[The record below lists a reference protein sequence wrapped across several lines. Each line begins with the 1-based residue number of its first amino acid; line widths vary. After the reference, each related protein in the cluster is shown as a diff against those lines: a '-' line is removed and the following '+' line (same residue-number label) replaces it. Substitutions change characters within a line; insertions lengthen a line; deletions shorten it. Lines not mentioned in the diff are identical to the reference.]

1 MKKYGQFLKELP
13 SRKAIFAVAEFKC
26 ITRQHSRLINSVAK
40 SASTQDGDA
49 IIFCT
54 SNKSNVTSILSKT
67 YPKIR
72 FITTSNLAN
81 ALALMSSKYKN
92 VIGICTL
99 GQEVEFKKTFD
110 KLKKTLKFDTMTYN
124 VVLND
129 NPDKSCKMMIDLAKK
144 GEFDSFKKLA
154 PGEMMD
160 LDIKKMF
167 NLVRGSIGVEPIKEQ
182 IKFETSVIREKYRAG
197 NIFNIGDKVTDG
209 EAIFEVVDRGANYIT
224 VVNENG
230 NMSKKWLDSV
240 QPICVKEDVQ
250 SGYPPKE
257 ISFKGYVTKNLHHS
271 ADATQAFQA
280 TIERYNGGQI
290 KDAVAILNALKAT
303 DAYMKINDYH
313 LAQGEAPDQKD
324 LTMWKD
330 AHNKARESLNRIGEF
345 MHHMDYWHM
354 HEHEIQ
360 DMENKYTP
368 ATVGQE
374 FADSYNVKGQ
384 LTEMKFTSSDKLKVA
399 KVIASSLGLVS
410 VDKMTSPEL
419 IINTALRKIRNK
431 QMQPEYVSVLENMLS
446 IADEAGIAYDKSLVP
461 SKVQEAVVKTPDN
474 TPSTDASAEVVNA
487 ATPNKMGHT
496 MNDDPEKDHLRKL
509 KVKYRLGE
517 EKDDENEEEDDD
529 NDDMEDSDIDQMIA
543 GMSDDDYL
551 EAYDDDELHMV
562 DSDTGEHVGCIKE
575 ELINEV
581 LSRAERIKAKVR
593 FARSESKRERKIQIA
608 LRTHSSNTVINK
620 RARRLAVNLMK
631 QKLARKPLNKL
642 TVGEKERI
650 ERIIAKR
657 KATINR
663 IAMKLAPKIKKIE
676 TDRLTHRSF
685 TK

>member
-13 SRKAIFAVAEFKC
+13 SRKAIFAIAEFKC
-26 ITRQHSRLINSVAK
+26 ITRQHSRLISSVAR
-40 SASTQDGDA
+40 SAASQDADA
-49 IIFCT
+49 IVFCT

-72 FITTSNLAN
+72 FINTSNLSS
-81 ALALMSSKYKN
+81 ALASLSTKYKN
-92 VIGICTL
+92 IVGICTVS
-99 GQEVEFKKTFD
+99 QEIEFKKTLDRFKKSL
-110 KLKKTLKFDTMTYN
+110 KLDTISYT

-129 NPDKSCKMMIDLAKK
+129 NPDKSCKVMIDLAKK
-144 GEFDSFKKLA
+144 GDFDSFKKLA

-167 NLVRGSIGVEPIKEQ
+167 NVVRGSMGIEPVKEHV
-182 IKFETSVIREKYRAG
+182 KFETSVIREKYRAG
-197 NIFNIGDKVTDG
+197 EIFNVGDKVTDN

-230 NMSKKWLDSV
+230 DMSKKWLDSV

-280 TIERYNGGQI
+280 TIDRYNAGQI

-313 LAQGEAPDQKD
+313 LAQGAAPDQKD
-324 LTMWKD
+324 LASWKD
-330 AHNKARESLNRIGEF
+330 AHDKARESLNRIGEF
-345 MHHMDYWHM
+345 MHHMDYWHT

-360 DMENKYTP
+360 DLENKHDVE
-368 ATVGQE
+368 TVGTE
-374 FADSYNVKGQ
+374 FADSYNLKGQ
-384 LTEMKFTSSDKLKVA
+384 LTEMKFTPSDKLKVA

-410 VDKMTSPEL
+410 VDKMTSPEM
-419 IINTALRKIRNK
+419 IIDAALRKIRNK
-431 QMQPEYVSVLENMLS
+431 QMQPEYISVLENMLS
-446 IADEAGIAYDKSLVP
+446 IADEAGIDYDKALVP
-461 SKVQEAVVKTPDN
+461 SKVQEETKLNNASSDVSDKI
-474 TPSTDASAEVVNA
+474 ASA
-487 ATPNKMGHT
+487 PNKMGHT

-517 EKDDENEEEDDD
+517 EKDDDNDDEDD
-529 NDDMEDSDIDQMIA
+529 NDDMSDDDIDKMIDN
-543 GMSDDDYL
+543 MSDDDYL
-551 EAYDDDELHMV
+551 EAYDDDELHMI
-562 DSDTGEHVGCIKE
+562 DADTGEHVGCIKE

-593 FARSESKRERKIQIA
+593 FARSESKRERRIQIA
-608 LRTHSSNTVINK
+608 LKTRSSNTVINK
-620 RARRLAVNLMK
+620 RARRLAVSLMK

-650 ERIIAKR
+650 ERIIASR

-663 IAMKLAPKIKKIE
+663 IAMKLAPKVKKIE
-676 TDRLTHRSF
+676 TDRLTHKAF

>member
-13 SRKAIFAVAEFKC
+13 SRKAIFAIAEFKC
-26 ITRQHSRLINSVAK
+26 ITRQHSRLISSVAR
-40 SASTQDGDA
+40 SAASQDADA
-49 IIFCT
+49 IVFCT
-54 SNKSNVTSILSKT
+54 SNKSNVASILSKT

-72 FITTSNLAN
+72 FVNASNLSS
-81 ALALMSSKYKN
+81 ALASLSTKYKN
-92 VIGICTL
+92 IVGICTVS
-99 GQEVEFKKTFD
+99 QEIEFKKTLDRFKKSL
-110 KLKKTLKFDTMTYN
+110 KLDTISYT

-129 NPDKSCKMMIDLAKK
+129 NPDKSCKVMIDLAKK
-144 GEFDSFKKLA
+144 GDFDSFKKLA

-167 NLVRGSIGVEPIKEQ
+167 NVVRGSMGIEPVKEHV
-182 IKFETSVIREKYRAG
+182 KFETSVIREKYRAG
-197 NIFNIGDKVTDG
+197 EIFNVGDKVTDN

-230 NMSKKWLDSV
+230 DMSKKWLDSV

-280 TIERYNGGQI
+280 TIDRYNAGQI

-313 LAQGEAPDQKD
+313 LAQGAAPDQKD
-324 LTMWKD
+324 LASWKD
-330 AHNKARESLNRIGEF
+330 AHDKARESLNRIGEF
-345 MHHMDYWHM
+345 MHHMDYWHT

-360 DMENKYTP
+360 DLENKHDVE
-368 ATVGQE
+368 TVGTE
-374 FADSYNVKGQ
+374 FADSYNLNGQ
-384 LTEMKFTSSDKLKVA
+384 LTEMKFTASDKLKVA

-410 VDKMTSPEL
+410 VDKMTSPEM
-419 IINTALRKIRNK
+419 IIDAALRKIRNK
-431 QMQPEYVSVLENMLS
+431 RMQPEYISVLENMLS
-446 IADEAGIAYDKSLVP
+446 IADEAGIAYDKALVP
-461 SKVQEAVVKTPDN
+461 SKVQEETKLDN
-474 TPSTDASAEVVNA
+474 TSSDVSDEIASA
-487 ATPNKMGHT
+487 PNKMGHT

-517 EKDDENEEEDDD
+517 EKDDDNDDEDD
-529 NDDMEDSDIDQMIA
+529 NDDMSDDDIDKMIDN
-543 GMSDDDYL
+543 MSDDDYL
-551 EAYDDDELHMV
+551 EAYDDDELHMI
-562 DSDTGEHVGCIKE
+562 DADTGEHVGCIKE

-593 FARSESKRERKIQIA
+593 FARSESKRERRIQIA
-608 LRTHSSNTVINK
+608 LKTRSSNTVINK
-620 RARRLAVNLMK
+620 RARRLAVSLMK

-650 ERIIAKR
+650 ERIIASR

-663 IAMKLAPKIKKIE
+663 IAMKLAPKVKKIE
-676 TDRLTHRSF
+676 TDRLTHKAF

>member
-92 VIGICTL
+92 IAGICTL

-167 NLVRGSIGVEPIKEQ
+167 NLVRDSIGVEPIKEQ
-182 IKFETSVIREKYRAG
+182 IKFETSVIREKYHAG

-250 SGYPPKE
+250 LGYPPKE

-271 ADATQAFQA
+271 GDATQAFQA
-280 TIERYNGGQI
+280 TIDRYNAGQI

-313 LAQGEAPDQKD
+313 LEQGEAPDTKD
-324 LTMWKD
+324 LAAWKD
-330 AHNKARESLNRIGEF
+330 AHDKARESLNRIGEF
-345 MHHMDYWHM
+345 MHHMDYWHT

-374 FADSYNVKGQ
+374 FADSYNIKGQ

-399 KVIASSLGLVS
+399 KVIASSLGLTS
-410 VDKMTSPEL
+410 VDKMTNPEL
-419 IINTALRKIRNK
+419 IINAALRKIRNK
-431 QMQPEYVSVLENMLS
+431 QMQPEYISVLENMLS
-446 IADEAGIAYDKSLVP
+446 VADQAEIAYDKSLVP
-461 SKVQEAVVKTPDN
+461 SKVQEAVKLDIDPMSDTSTEVISITPD
-474 TPSTDASAEVVNA
+474 
-487 ATPNKMGHT
+487 KMGYT
-496 MNDDPEKDHLRKL
+496 MNDNPEKDHLRKL
-509 KVKYRLGE
+509 KVKYHLGE
-517 EKDDENEEEDDD
+517 EKDDENEEDDD

-663 IAMKLAPKIKKIE
+663 IAMKLAPKVKKIE